1 MLGASRLPIE
11 PPSCTA
17 RLVVMHAPFPFRL
30 LLASVLIASGCAS
43 EPDGVRWTPNDH
55 PTPADGQ
62 SQDNGFETSGSS
74 PASGGSSNAEQS
86 TSESP
91 PSGALTS
98 QAGSGGA
105 QGGGEV
111 DDSCAAE
118 PETVVSPDVLAGR
131 LSRFLWQEEPD
142 EALKAAVAAARSL
155 EAVNELALSMLE
167 DARARVGVAAFFS
180 SWLRLGDLPSV
191 SKESVELPQA
201 LVASMQKEAPALGV
215 GIVLDGDARFETLM
229 TASYTFMDGTLAQH
243 YGVSG
248 IVGSELQ
255 QVSFERPE
263 RIGILM
269 SAGVLTRFSGGL
281 NPPWAPRRYWLVEET
296 LLCDRGGV
304 PAPQANNFPRSEDY
318 ATIREDLEHQTSHR
332 DCIVCHESI
341 NPVGL
346 AFSAFDTLGRFN
358 PVDEVGMPVR
368 TAGTIPPGFAWD
380 QELTIADAA
389 DMIRQFIKE
398 PEVRRCFAARWLDY
412 ALTPSP
418 RPEDREVRELRPEL
432 QCSLSQAHAAF
443 EATDGNIRALI
454 GAVAATPAFASR

>member
-17 RLVVMHAPFPFRL
+17 RLVVMHAPLPCRL

-43 EPDGVRWTPNDH
+43 EPDDVRGTPNDH

-155 EAVNELALSMLE
+155 EAVNELILSMLE
-167 DARARVGVAAFFS
+167 DARARVGGAAFFS
-180 SWLRLGDLPSV
+180 SRLRLGDLPSV
-191 SKESVELPQA
+191 PKKSVELPLA
-201 LVASMQKEAPALGV
+201 LVVTMQKEAPP
-215 GIVLDGDARFETLM
+215 
-229 TASYTFMDGTLAQH
+229 LAW
-243 YGVSG
+243 
-248 IVGSELQ
+248 
-255 QVSFERPE
+255 
-263 RIGILM
+263 M
-269 SAGVLTRFSGGL
+269 SSSTTM
-281 NPPWAPRRYWLVEET
+281 PPPKR
-296 LLCDRGGV
+296 
-304 PAPQANNFPRSEDY
+304 
-318 ATIREDLEHQTSHR
+318 
-332 DCIVCHESI
+332 
-341 NPVGL
+341 
-346 AFSAFDTLGRFN
+346 
-358 PVDEVGMPVR
+358 
-368 TAGTIPPGFAWD
+368 
-380 QELTIADAA
+380 
-389 DMIRQFIKE
+389 
-398 PEVRRCFAARWLDY
+398 
-412 ALTPSP
+412 
-418 RPEDREVRELRPEL
+418 
-432 QCSLSQAHAAF
+432 
-443 EATDGNIRALI
+443 
-454 GAVAATPAFASR
+454 